1 MAGRRDPRQDQWDA
15 GQREYDATIAEQA
28 AMYPGQQWVP
38 LPGQVKGWTRV
49 SDEVLEENDI
59 I

>member
-1 MAGRRDPRQDQWDA
+1 
-15 GQREYDATIAEQA
+15 
-28 AMYPGQQWVP
+28 MYPGQQWVP
-38 LPGQVKGWTRV
+38 LPGPVKGWTRV